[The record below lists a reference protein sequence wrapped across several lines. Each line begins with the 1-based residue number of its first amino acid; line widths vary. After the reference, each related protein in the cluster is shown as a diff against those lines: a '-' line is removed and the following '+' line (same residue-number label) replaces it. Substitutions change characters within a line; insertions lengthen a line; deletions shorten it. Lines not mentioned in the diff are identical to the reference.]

1 MRNEPKNAVKIFTRD
16 GRENR
21 RANVPGMT
29 SETTDLAD
37 LVSLDA
43 AIRDDLPT
51 NARVATIVAD
61 SVITHQQSPP
71 TKKLLISSNKTRIMK
86 KSLLMNTC

>member
-1 MRNEPKNAVKIFTRD
+1 MKD

-21 RANVPGMT
+21 KANRPEMT
-29 SETTDLAD
+29 SETTDPAE
-37 LVSLDA
+37 LVSLDD

-51 NARVATIVAD
+51 NARATTIVVD

-71 TKKLLISSNKTRIMK
+71 IKKLLNSSNKTYKRQK
-86 KSLLMNTC
+86 RL